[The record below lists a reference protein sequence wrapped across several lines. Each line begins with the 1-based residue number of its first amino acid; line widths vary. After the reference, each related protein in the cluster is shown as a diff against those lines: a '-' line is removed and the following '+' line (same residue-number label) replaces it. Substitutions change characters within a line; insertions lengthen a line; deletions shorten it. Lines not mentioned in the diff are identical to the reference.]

1 VKLADAVEELFGVT
15 MQEAS
20 EIYQGS
26 PCLDLGLEEKHPRFL
41 AVVPMLPS
49 DYSQATIDSIKNQT
63 LPVDDLVVL
72 DGKVSGASL
81 PARISK
87 LFNNYFEGLRLESYD
102 YLLRV
107 DSDTVLPPTFLEDNL
122 KLNVDVVG
130 YGHAHLIKISSFVD
144 AMGGRFNPECDD
156 TYLNFKLMLRG
167 YRWSAWNTKPLMVRD
182 NGKTHS
188 MRYFFERGLVMWKC
202 GYEPLHVLGSV
213 RWDFR
218 NLFSVAEYFSCLIRR
233 VPKFD
238 ISKFVFLYQLHKL
251 KSDLVR
257 KRRF

>member
-1 VKLADAVEELFGVT
+1 LANTGGFFIVLVDAACFN
-15 MQEAS
+15 
-20 EIYQGS
+20 
-26 PCLDLGLEEKHPRFL
+26 LDLQVPSLRFI
-41 AVVPMLPS
+41 AVIPTLPS
-49 DYSQATIDSIKNQT
+49 DYCQATVDSIRNQT
-63 LPVDDLVVL
+63 VSVDKIVVL
-72 DGKVSGASL
+72 AKKVSGATL

-87 LFNNYFEGLRLESYD
+87 LFNDFFESFNLKDYD

-107 DSDTVLPPTFLEDNL
+107 DSDTVLPPTFLKSNL
-122 KLNVDVVG
+122 RLNVDVVG
-130 YGHAHLIKISSFVD
+130 YGHAHLIKIASFVD

-156 TYLNFKLMLRG
+156 TYLNFKLMLKG
-167 YRWSAWNTKPLMVRD
+167 YRWSEWNTKPLMVRG

-233 VPKFD
+233 VPRFD
-238 ISKFVFLYQLHKL
+238 VSKFVFLYQLHKL
-251 KSDLVR
+251 KGDIS
-257 KRRF
+257 RRQRF